1 MKKIGLLFSAI
12 LLVFTNFAQ
21 DFNGDWYGELAVG
34 GMKLPLVFHI
44 AKTEQGYTS
53 TMDSPSQKAMG
64 MTVDNTEINGDAV
77 VFDLTSIG
85 ARYEGKLN
93 AEQQLIGVFHQG
105 GQSLDLVL
113 YKPKS
118 EEVVHTF
125 VRTQLVSPPF
135 PYYTEEV
142 TFENKS
148 AGITLAGTLSL
159 PAKKGKFPVV
169 VLISGSGPQDR
180 NETILDHEPFAVIAD
195 YLTRNGVGVLR
206 YDDRGVGKST
216 GNFGTATTTDFSTDA
231 EAALNYLKQRKEVN
245 KSKIGLIGHS
255 EGGIIAPMV
264 AARNKDVAFIIMLA
278 GPGLPGAE
286 ILALQQALIAR
297 ADGATEADIEK
308 NAAISKGLF
317 AIVAKEQDAAV
328 TTQELKAYLEKELN
342 ALPDSLKNGSTE
354 KMIAEILPGVDNPW
368 MKEFIRYDPRPA
380 LRKVSCPVLA
390 LNGSKDL
397 QVPAKENIAAIE
409 KALNEGW
416 IERGKKEKHIELCI
430 LDGLN
435 HLFQECE
442 TGSPREY
449 GEISQ
454 TFSPQALTKMLD
466 WMRDQGI
473 VK

>member
-1 MKKIGLLFSAI
+1 MLKRVVLILCSITLTIGCLGQ
-12 LLVFTNFAQ
+12 NFI
-21 DFNGDWYGELAVG
+21 GDWYGELSVS
-34 GMKLPLVFHI
+34 GMRLPLVFHI
-44 AKTEQGYTS
+44 NKTDQGYVS

-64 MTVDNTEINGDAV
+64 MTVDKTEINGDLV
-77 VFDLTSIG
+77 MLDLTSIG

-113 YKPKS
+113 SPNAGAVATPNRPQQPK
-118 EEVVHTF
+118 E
-125 VRTQLVSPPF
+125 PF

-148 AGITLAGTLSL
+148 AGVTLAGTLSL

-169 VLISGSGPQDR
+169 ILISGSGPQDR
-180 NETILDHEPFAVIAD
+180 NESILNHEPFAVIAD

-206 YDDRGVGKST
+206 YDDRGVAKST
-216 GNFGTATTTDFSTDA
+216 GNFGLATTTDFSADA
-231 EAALNYLKQRKEVN
+231 EAALTYLKGRKEVI

-255 EGGIIAPMV
+255 EGGLIAPMV
-264 AARNKDVAFIIMLA
+264 AARNKDVAFIVMLA

-286 ILALQQALIAR
+286 ILALQQDLISR
-297 ADGATEADIEK
+297 ADGASEAVIEQ
-308 NAAISKGLF
+308 NARINKGLF
-317 AIVAKEQDAAV
+317 EIVAKEQDASI
-328 TTQELKAYLEKELN
+328 TTSELKSYMEQAFN
-342 ALPDSLKNGSTE
+342 ALPDSVKNGSTE

-380 LRKVSCPVLA
+380 LRKVTCPVLA

-409 KALNEGW
+409 QALNEGW
-416 IERGKKEKHIELCI
+416 IERGRKEKHIELCI

-442 TGSPREY
+442 TGSPSEY

-454 TFSPQALTKMLD
+454 TFSPEALTKMLD

>member
-1 MKKIGLLFSAI
+1 MKRIG
-12 LLVFTNFAQ
+12 LVFTWMLLVGASFSQ
-21 DFNGDWYGELAVG
+21 EFTGDWYGELSVS

-44 AKTEQGYTS
+44 AKTDQGYTS
-53 TMDSPSQKAMG
+53 TMDSPSQKAIG
-64 MTVDNTEINGDAV
+64 IVVDKTEINDDSVILNLSTIA
-77 VFDLTSIG
+77 
-85 ARYEGKLN
+85 ARFEGKLN
-93 AEQQLIGVFHQG
+93 AEQKIIGTFHQG

-113 YKPKS
+113 GHDATLSAMSNRPQQPK
-118 EEVVHTF
+118 E
-125 VRTQLVSPPF
+125 PF

-180 NETILDHEPFAVIAD
+180 NETILGHEPFAVIAD

-206 YDDRGVGKST
+206 YDDRGAGKST
-216 GNFGTATTTDFSTDA
+216 GNFGLATTTDFSTDA

-245 KSKIGLIGHS
+245 KSKIGLVGHS

-278 GPGLPGAE
+278 GPGLPGSE
-286 ILALQQALIAR
+286 ILALQQALIGR
-297 ADGATEADIEK
+297 AEGASEADIEE
-308 NAAISKGLF
+308 NATISKGLF
-317 AIVAKEQDAAV
+317 EIVAKEQDASA
-328 TTQELKAYLEKELN
+328 TTAELKSYLETQLN
-342 ALPDSLKNGSTE
+342 ALPDSMKSKSTE
-354 KMIAEILPGVDNPW
+354 EMIAEILPGVDNPW

-380 LRKVSCPVLA
+380 LRKVTCPVLA

-397 QVPAKENIAAIE
+397 QVPAKENIEAIE

-416 IERGKKEKHIELCI
+416 VERGKKEKHIELYI

-442 TGSPREY
+442 TGSPSEY
-449 GEISQ
+449 GAIEQ
-454 TFSPQALTKMLD
+454 TFSPRALAKMLD
-466 WMRDQGI
+466 WMRTQGI

>member
-1 MKKIGLLFSAI
+1 MVHQSI
-12 LLVFTNFAQ
+12 LMPNFI
-21 DFNGDWYGELAVG
+21 GDWYGELSVS
-34 GMKLPLVFHI
+34 GMRLPLVFHI
-44 AKTEQGYTS
+44 NKTDQGYVS
-53 TMDSPSQKAMG
+53 TMDSPSQKAIG
-64 MTVDNTEINGDAV
+64 MTVDKTEINGDLAML
-77 VFDLTSIG
+77 DLTSIG

-105 GQSLDLVL
+105 GQSLELIL
-113 YKPKS
+113 TKQK
-118 EEVVHTF
+118 EEPVVHTL
-125 VRTQLVSPPF
+125 VRTQLVFPPF

-148 AGITLAGTLSL
+148 AGVTLAGTLSL

-169 VLISGSGPQDR
+169 ILISGSGPQDR
-180 NETILDHEPFAVIAD
+180 NESILNHEPFAVIAD

-206 YDDRGVGKST
+206 YDDRGVAKST
-216 GNFGTATTTDFSTDA
+216 GNFGLATTTDFSTDT
-231 EAALNYLKQRKEVN
+231 EAALTYLRGRKEVI

-255 EGGIIAPMV
+255 EGGLIAPML

-286 ILALQQALIAR
+286 ILALQQDLISR
-297 ADGATEADIEK
+297 ADGASEAVIEQ
-308 NAAISKGLF
+308 NARINKGLF
-317 AIVAKEQDAAV
+317 EIVAKEQDASI
-328 TTQELKAYLEKELN
+328 TTSELKAYMEQAFN
-342 ALPDSLKNGSTE
+342 ALPDSVKNGSTE

-397 QVPAKENIAAIE
+397 QVPAKENIEAIE

-416 IERGKKEKHIELCI
+416 IERGRKEKHIELCI

-442 TGSPREY
+442 TGSPSEY

>member
-1 MKKIGLLFSAI
+1 MKKIGLFFSSV
-12 LLVFTNFAQ
+12 LLVFAGFSQ
-21 DFNGDWYGELAVG
+21 DFSGDWYGELSVS

-44 AKTEQGYTS
+44 AKTDQGYVS
-53 TMDSPSQKAMG
+53 TMDSPSQKALG
-64 MTVDNTEINGDAV
+64 IAVDKTEVNGDLV
-77 VFDLTSIG
+77 VLNLSAIG

-93 AEQQLIGVFHQG
+93 TEQKITGVFHQG
-105 GQSLDLVL
+105 GQSLDLMLSHDPISAVMPNRPQQ
-113 YKPKS
+113 PK
-118 EEVVHTF
+118 E
-125 VRTQLVSPPF
+125 PF

-180 NETILDHEPFAVIAD
+180 NETILGHEPFAVIAD

-216 GNFGTATTTDFSTDA
+216 GNFSLATSTDFSTDA

-245 KSKIGLIGHS
+245 KSKIGLAGHS
-255 EGGIIAPMV
+255 EGGLIAPMV
-264 AARNKDVAFIIMLA
+264 AARNKDVAFVIMLA
-278 GPGLPGAE
+278 GPGLPGSK
-286 ILALQQALIAR
+286 ILLLQQALIGR
-297 ADGATEADIEK
+297 ADGASEAEIEQ
-308 NAAISKGLF
+308 NAAINTVLF
-317 AIVAKEQDAAV
+317 DIIAKEQDANA
-328 TTQELKAYLEKELN
+328 TTTELKRYLEVKLN
-342 ALPDSLKNGSTE
+342 TLPDSLKSGSTE
-354 KMIAEILPGVDNPW
+354 EMIAQVLASIDNPW

-416 IERGKKEKHIELCI
+416 SERGKKEKHIELCI

-435 HLFQECE
+435 HLFQECG
-442 TGSPREY
+442 TGSPSEY
-449 GEISQ
+449 GKIEQ
-454 TFSPQALTKMLD
+454 TFSPEALTKILD